1 MTTEA
6 EKDERTGQMRTW
18 SREEIR
24 DALRLY
30 AVTDRSW
37 LRGRRFEKVLQEA
50 LSAGGITCVQL
61 REKHAAHEEKEALAR
76 EAQALCAQAGIPFLI
91 DDDVELALCIGA
103 DGVHI
108 GQDDVP
114 CAEARRALGDQA
126 IIGVTAKTL
135 EQACKAEAEGAD
147 YLGVGAVFPT
157 STKQDTWTIDHE
169 MLRQICAAVSIPVVA
184 IGGITADNARELAGS
199 GIAGIAVVSAIF
211 AQADLAGAV
220 ERLSKVAE
228 AL

>member
-1 MTTEA
+1 
-6 EKDERTGQMRTW
+6 MRTW
-18 SREEIR
+18 SKEEIR
-24 DALRLY
+24 NALRLY

-37 LRGRRFEKVLQEA
+37 LRGRSFKEVLQEV

-61 REKHAAHEEKEALAR
+61 REKHAAPEEKETLAR

-91 DDDVELALCIGA
+91 DDDVELVLRIGA

-135 EQACKAEAEGAD
+135 EQARKAEAEGAD
-147 YLGVGAVFPT
+147 YLWVGAVFPT

-169 MLRQICAAVSIPVVA
+169 VLRQICATVSIPVVA
-184 IGGITADNARELAGS
+184 IGGITADNVRELAGT

-211 AQADLAGAV
+211 AQDDLAGAV
-220 ERLSKVAE
+220 KRLSKVAE

>member
-1 MTTEA
+1 
-6 EKDERTGQMRTW
+6 MRTW
-18 SREEIR
+18 SKEEIR

-37 LRGRRFEKVLQEA
+37 LRGRSFKEVLQEA

-61 REKHAAHEEKEALAR
+61 REKHAAPEEKEALVR

-91 DDDVELALCIGA
+91 DDDVELALRIGA

-108 GQDDVP
+108 GQDDIP
-114 CAEARRALGDQA
+114 CAEARRALGDRA

-135 EQACKAEAEGAD
+135 EQARKAEVEGAD

-169 MLRQICAAVSIPVVA
+169 VLRQICATVSIPVVA
-184 IGGITADNARELAGS
+184 IGGITADNARELAGT
-199 GIAGIAVVSAIF
+199 GIAGIAVVSAVF
-211 AQADLAGAV
+211 AQDDLAGAV
-220 ERLSKVAE
+220 TRLSKVAE

>member
-6 EKDERTGQMRTW
+6 ETDGRTRQMRTW

-24 DALRLY
+24 DALKLY

-184 IGGITADNARELAGS
+184 IGGITADNACELAGT

>member
-1 MTTEA
+1 M
-6 EKDERTGQMRTW
+6 
-18 SREEIR
+18 
-24 DALRLY
+24 
-30 AVTDRSW
+30 VTDRSW
-37 LRGRRFEKVLQEA
+37 LRGRSFKEVLKEA
-50 LSAGGITCVQL
+50 LSAGGINCVQL
-61 REKHAAHEEKEALAR
+61 REKHAAPEEKEVLAR

-91 DDDVELALCIGA
+91 DDDVELALRIGA

-108 GQDDVP
+108 GQDDIP
-114 CAEARRALGDQA
+114 CAEARRALGDRA

-135 EQACKAEAEGAD
+135 EQAREAEAEGAD

-169 MLRQICAAVSIPVVA
+169 VLRQICAAVSIPVVA
-184 IGGITADNARELAGS
+184 IGGIAADNAQELEGT

-211 AQADLAGAV
+211 AQDDLAGAV
-220 ERLSKVAE
+220 TRLSKVAE

>member
-1 MTTEA
+1 MNTS
-6 EKDERTGQMRTW
+6 RMRTW
-18 SREEIR
+18 SKEEIR

-37 LRGRRFEKVLQEA
+37 LYGRSFKEVLQEA
-50 LSAGGITCVQL
+50 LSSGGITCVQL
-61 REKHAAHEEKEALAR
+61 REKHTAPEEKETLAR

-91 DDDVELALCIGA
+91 DDDVELALRIGA

-108 GQDDVP
+108 GQDDIP
-114 CAEARRALGDQA
+114 CAEARRALGDRA

-135 EQACKAEAEGAD
+135 EQASKAEAEGAD

-169 MLRQICAAVSIPVVA
+169 VLRQICAAVSIPVVV
-184 IGGITADNARELAGS
+184 IGGITADNARELAGT

-211 AQADLAGAV
+211 AQADLTGAV

>member
-1 MTTEA
+1 M
-6 EKDERTGQMRTW
+6 
-18 SREEIR
+18 
-24 DALRLY
+24 
-30 AVTDRSW
+30 VTDRSW
-37 LRGRRFEKVLQEA
+37 LYGRSFKEVLQEA

-61 REKHAAHEEKEALAR
+61 REKHAVPEEKDALAR
-76 EAQALCAQAGIPFLI
+76 EAQTLCAQADIPFLI
-91 DDDVELALCIGA
+91 DDDVELALRIGA

-108 GQDDVP
+108 GQEDIP

-135 EQACKAEAEGAD
+135 EQARKAEAEGAD

-169 MLRQICAAVSIPVVA
+169 VLRQICAAVSIPVVA
-184 IGGITADNARELAGS
+184 IGGITADNACELAGT

>member
-1 MTTEA
+1 
-6 EKDERTGQMRTW
+6 MRTW
-18 SREEIR
+18 GREEIR

-37 LRGRRFEKVLQEA
+37 LDGRSFKEVLQEV
-50 LSAGGITCVQL
+50 LSSDGITCVQL
-61 REKHAAHEEKEALAR
+61 REKQVDPEEKERLAC
-76 EAQALCAQAGIPFLI
+76 EAQTLCAQAGIPFLI
-91 DDDVELALCIGA
+91 DDDVELAVRIGA

-108 GQDDVP
+108 GQDDIS
-114 CAEARRALGDQA
+114 CAHARRLLGDQA

-135 EQACKAEAEGAD
+135 DQACKAQADGAD

-157 STKQDTWTIDHE
+157 STKQDTRTIDHGV
-169 MLRQICAAVSIPVVA
+169 LRQICAEVSIPVVA
-184 IGGITADNARELAGS
+184 IGGITAANARELAGS

-211 AQADLAGAV
+211 AQDDLSGAV
-220 ERLSKVAE
+220 RHLAEVAK